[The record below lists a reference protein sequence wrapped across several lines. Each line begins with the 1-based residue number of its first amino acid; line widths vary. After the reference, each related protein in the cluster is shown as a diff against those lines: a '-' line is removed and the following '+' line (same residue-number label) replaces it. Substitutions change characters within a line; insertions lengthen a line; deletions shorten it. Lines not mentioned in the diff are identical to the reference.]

1 MEDYSNT
8 GIYNR
13 FHEDIIDDF
22 DIGIQI
28 LKAGLDNFQKY
39 HSNRN
44 YLCKI
49 NRCEKRYKGWE
60 CCIHKKILIKKL
72 CFVLNLVITI
82 YFKFPERNE
91 IKRLVNCL
99 KPRIY
104 FMAEFNKLD
113 ICRAWYMILY
123 NEYIPK
129 YLTTTSHITNY
140 DDEHFLKIKYFD
152 KKSIKL
158 IKIFKMYE
166 EKRELIDYFLKVLPK
181 IESILHLNIVPDVSG
196 LIKDLFIRLIYD
208 EYSNA
213 CYKST

>member
-13 FHEDIIDDF
+13 FHKDIIDDF
-22 DIGIQI
+22 DIAIQI

-39 HSNRN
+39 YSNRN
-44 YLCKI
+44 NLCKT
-49 NRCEKRYKGWE
+49 NRCERRYKGGE

-72 CFVLNLVITI
+72 CFMLNLVITI
-82 YFKFPERNE
+82 YFKFPDRDE

-129 YLTTTSHITNY
+129 YICTPAHITNY
-140 DDEHFLKIKYFD
+140 NDEHFLKIKYFD
-152 KKSIKL
+152 KRSIKL

-166 EKRELIDYFLKVLPK
+166 EKKELIDYFLKVLPR
-181 IESILHLNIVPDVSG
+181 IESMLNLNIVIDVSG
-196 LIKDLFIRLIYD
+196 LIEDSFLRLIYY